1 MWHIFRLFVVCLFT
15 LSLFCILKWNFNVMK
30 ISWQRHQL
38 LIAWQ
43 ADGDSCI
50 GSPNFKCC
58 NAATPAR
65 RRRRPR
71 CEIAYVS
78 YKTCKYLSG
87 YAKKRKR
94 KSQKRKQINWL
105 RFALSKRDRGAK
117 RLGNLAAA
125 VAASTV
131 VIAVAVVIL
140 CGWQITVAKTVEN
153 SIKLRAN
160 NRRRSILVDVVYI
173 ILLFAITEK
182 QRQAQQCHSNNNS
195 TNTRTHVYT
204 HTHTLTQTYALCRL
218 KWDVV
223 FSLGRQKSF
232 TRNLKQAV

>member
-30 ISWQRHQL
+30 ISRQRHQL

-58 NAATPAR
+58 NSATPTR

-78 YKTCKYLSG
+78 YKTCKYLSE

-94 KSQKRKQINWL
+94 KSRKRKQINWL

-117 RLGNLAAA
+117 RLGNLGAA
-125 VAASTV
+125 VTAFV
-131 VIAVAVVIL
+131 VVVVIL

-182 QRQAQQCHSNNNS
+182 QRQHNSATTTTTAQIHELM
-195 TNTRTHVYT
+195 YT
-204 HTHTLTQTYALCRL
+204 HTHTHTHKCTHCAD
-218 KWDVV
+218 W
-223 FSLGRQKSF
+223 SEM
-232 TRNLKQAV
+232 

>member
-1 MWHIFRLFVVCLFT
+1 
-15 LSLFCILKWNFNVMK
+15 MK
-30 ISWQRHQL
+30 ISRQRHQL

-58 NAATPAR
+58 NSATPTR

-78 YKTCKYLSG
+78 YKTWKYLSG

-94 KSQKRKQINWL
+94 KSRKRKQINWL

-117 RLGNLAAA
+117 RLGNLVAA
-125 VAASTV
+125 VAAS
-131 VIAVAVVIL
+131 AAVVAAVVVL

-182 QRQAQQCHSNNNS
+182 QRQAQQCHNNNS
-195 TNTRTHVYT
+195 RNTQTHAYT
-204 HTHTLTQTYALCRL
+204 HTHSHKRTHCAD
-218 KWDVV
+218 W
-223 FSLGRQKSF
+223 SEM
-232 TRNLKQAV
+232 

>member
-15 LSLFCILKWNFNVMK
+15 LSLFCILKWNFYVMK
-30 ISWQRHQL
+30 ISRQRHQL

-50 GSPNFKCC
+50 GSPHLKCC
-58 NAATPAR
+58 NSATPTR

-94 KSQKRKQINWL
+94 KSRKRMQINWL

-117 RLGNLAAA
+117 RLSNLGAAA
-125 VAASTV
+125 VTASV
-131 VIAVAVVIL
+131 VVVVIL

-182 QRQAQQCHSNNNS
+182 QRQAQQCHNNNNS
-195 TNTRTHVYT
+195 RNTRTTSIHT
-204 HTHTLTQTYALCRL
+204 HTHTNVRTVQTEVRC
-218 KWDVV
+218 
-223 FSLGRQKSF
+223 SF
-232 TRNLKQAV
+232 QFG

>member
-15 LSLFCILKWNFNVMK
+15 LRLFCILKWNFNVMK
-30 ISWQRHQL
+30 ISRQRHHL

-43 ADGDSCI
+43 ANGDSCI

-58 NAATPAR
+58 NSATPTR
-65 RRRRPR
+65 RRRRSR

-78 YKTCKYLSG
+78 YKTWKYLSG

-117 RLGNLAAA
+117 RLGNLAA
-125 VAASTV
+125 V
-131 VIAVAVVIL
+131 VAVAVVIL

-182 QRQAQQCHSNNNS
+182 QRQAQQCHNNNNS
-195 TNTRTHVYT
+195 RNTRTQAST
-204 HTHTLTQTYALCRL
+204 HTHSHKCTHCAD
-218 KWDVV
+218 W
-223 FSLGRQKSF
+223 SEM
-232 TRNLKQAV
+232 